1 MLFCCKVEGGGI
13 ICSIHDPCCNCAAC
27 CPSDSFRRTCVPCVH
42 VAIVAHGCLEVLGGG
57 RSLRS
62 ESVLLQLV
70 HGHGCVGHVF
80 LELLLEVFLKQLVEA
95 IFLVGILAVKP
106 S

>member
-1 MLFCCKVEGGGI
+1 MEALF
-13 ICSIHDPCCNCAAC
+13 AASTT
-27 CPSDSFRRTCVPCVH
+27 PVVTVLPVVLLVVFVALVSHASTAL
-42 VAIVAHGCLEVLGGG
+42 AIVAHGCLEVLGGG

-80 LELLLEVFLKQLVEA
+80 LELLLEVFLKQLVGA
-95 IFLVGILAVKP
+95 IFLVGIMAVKP